1 MNGVEDMDYYEDLIR
16 QRGEAEATAIIM
28 DDVRKLR
35 RRLCVVRLMAAAAA
49 ARELCRRG
57 TPAPS
62 GTWQF
67 AQGWSALMKE
77 MRNATAT
84 YGPLPEDAVRMIA
97 SGSSIDE
104 PRPLIMSAGLLV
116 SRMQHGFIPPD
127 PCPSEDYQRGW
138 EAACQALRESPEA
151 RLLVEALAE
160 AREVLEP

>member
-1 MNGVEDMDYYEDLIR
+1 MDYYDDSIG
-16 QRGEAEATAIIM
+16 QRGEAEASAITV
-28 DDVRKLR
+28 DDARKLR
-35 RRLCVVRLMAAAAA
+35 RQLCLVRLMAAAAA
-49 ARELCRRG
+49 ARELCKRG
-57 TPAPS
+57 ISAPS

-116 SRMQHGFIPPD
+116 GLMQHGFIPPD

-138 EAACQALRESPEA
+138 EAACQALRDSHEA
-151 RLLVEALAE
+151 RLLLEALAE